1 MTFKTVLNIVGHEQG
16 DGDIK
21 LAMDLCESADAHL
34 SLLVMGIAAPPP
46 IGDYAS
52 VISDAWL
59 EERQADMERL
69 GERAEEIEAL
79 VALRGVSADLSSEY
93 VETAAADD
101 VVGLR
106 ARYCDVAVMGPDLL
120 ATHHLKYRV
129 ANGVL
134 FHAQRPL
141 LLMSAGV
148 PVTLSPKR
156 IVIGWNSTLES
167 ARAVRE
173 ALDMI
178 DDADDV
184 RVVLVDPK
192 TSDRAN
198 GPEPGAD
205 IAAYLARH
213 GAKVKFER
221 LPSGGEMAG
230 LILMQHARD
239 VSADMLVL
247 GAYGHSRLRQ
257 RMFGGVTSTML
268 DAPELPTFLAR

>member
-1 MTFKTVLNIVGHEQG
+1 
-16 DGDIK
+16 
-21 LAMDLCESADAHL
+21 
-34 SLLVMGIAAPPP
+34 
-46 IGDYAS
+46 
-52 VISDAWL
+52 
-59 EERQADMERL
+59 
-69 GERAEEIEAL
+69 
-79 VALRGVSADLSSEY
+79 
-93 VETAAADD
+93 
-101 VVGLR
+101 
-106 ARYCDVAVMGPDLL
+106 
-120 ATHHLKYRV
+120 
-129 ANGVL
+129 
-134 FHAQRPL
+134 
-141 LLMSAGV
+141 
-148 PVTLSPKR
+148 
-156 IVIGWNSTLES
+156 
-167 ARAVRE
+167 VRE

-213 GAKVKFER
+213 GAKVKVER